1 MKQQRKQKQKQKHL
15 NQPNCTSKST
25 IQLKQGNMTMTKRQ
39 NEIVRFAI
47 SYLMANL
54 DDAFADYDEESE
66 VLTDGFKP
74 TFQELDDI
82 HTELVTQN
90 LNQPNCTSYL
100 CNKSLKGTKMEDYE
114 DDYIEPDVTDEE
126 YAEMMSADMDE
137 EEIYESAIDF

>member
-1 MKQQRKQKQKQKHL
+1 MITVQVKTLETKEKHIPAIYRL
-15 NQPNCTSKST
+15 RNSNVRALFFEKALGLILVDNDSKRVGDDSKTNCTLKST
-25 IQLKQGNMTMTKRQ
+25 IQLNRGNMTMTKRQ

-90 LNQPNCTSYL
+90 Q
-100 CNKSLKGTKMEDYE
+100 KSSEL
-114 DDYIEPDVTDEE
+114 
-126 YAEMMSADMDE
+126 A
-137 EEIYESAIDF
+137 

>member
-1 MKQQRKQKQKQKHL
+1 
-15 NQPNCTSKST
+15 
-25 IQLKQGNMTMTKRQ
+25 MTKRQ

-90 LNQPNCTSYL
+90 QKASEL
-100 CNKSLKGTKMEDYE
+100 
-114 DDYIEPDVTDEE
+114 
-126 YAEMMSADMDE
+126 A
-137 EEIYESAIDF
+137 